1 MNDTERWRYA
11 EFDSQS
17 DAAYS
22 APMGTTLLTYSFRG
36 MFSDLVA
43 PTTLTMMVAT
53 VVQNT
58 MCHKVRAI
66 GYLNP
71 EYARMYCDG

>member
-1 MNDTERWRYA
+1 
-11 EFDSQS
+11 
-17 DAAYS
+17 
-22 APMGTTLLTYSFRG
+22 
-36 MFSDLVA
+36 
-43 PTTLTMMVAT
+43 